1 MNESSSSPSS
11 PVPDRPRHAGASPP
25 GQGHQGRSGAVNA
38 EQDEEDRQ
46 LVRRHLAGDPA
57 GFEGLYRL
65 HRERIFAVSMRMLRN
80 REDALD
86 TTQEVFVRIHKAL
99 DGFDPSGRFLT
110 WAYRIT
116 TNHCIDRIRRRK
128 VRREQAVF
136 EDSVGDK
143 RDMRTGRSGESK
155 PESELERQEISKA
168 VSDAVDQLGE
178 AHRMVFTLYC
188 YEGLSYGEIAAVM
201 GIPVGTVMSRL
212 FNARKKVKE
221 SLPADWDPGGPRR
234 GKSSAEGGDR

>member
-1 MNESSSSPSS
+1 MNEPESSSSS
-11 PVPDRPRHAGASPP
+11 PVPGQARSAHP
-25 GQGHQGRSGAVNA
+25 GNRGSGANVSA
-38 EQDEEDRQ
+38 EQDDEDRR
-46 LVRRHLAGDPA
+46 LIRLHIAGDPA
-57 GFEGLYRL
+57 GFEELYRI

-86 TTQEVFVRIHKAL
+86 ITQEVFVRIHKAL

-110 WAYRIT
+110 WAYRIA
-116 TNHCIDRIRRRK
+116 TNQCIDRIRRRK

-136 EDSVGDK
+136 EDSVGEQ
-143 RDMRTGRSGESK
+143 RDLRTGKSGTPP
-155 PESELERQEISKA
+155 PEADLEREEVAQA
-168 VSDAVDQLGE
+168 VSDAVEQLGD

-212 FNARKKVKE
+212 YHARKKVRE
-221 SLPADWDPGGPRR
+221 SLPVDWDPGGPRR
-234 GKSSAEGGDR
+234 GKSSDGGGES

>member
-1 MNESSSSPSS
+1 MNESESLPSS
-11 PVPDRPRHAGASPP
+11 PVPEQTRPENSGQQGKGA
-25 GQGHQGRSGAVNA
+25 AVNA
-38 EQDEEDRQ
+38 EQDDEDRR
-46 LVRRHLAGDPA
+46 LIRLHLAGDPA

-99 DGFDPSGRFLT
+99 DGFDTSGRFLT

-116 TNHCIDRIRRRK
+116 TNQCIDRIRRRK
-128 VRREQAVF
+128 VRKEQSVF
-136 EDSVGDK
+136 EDSVGEK
-143 RDMRTGRSGESK
+143 RDLRTGRSGTSA
-155 PESELERQEISKA
+155 PEAELEQEEVAQA
-168 VSDAVDQLGE
+168 VSAAVEQLGD

-212 FNARKKVKE
+212 YHARKKVRE
-221 SLPADWDPGGPRR
+221 SLPNDWDPGGRKR
-234 GKSSAEGGDR
+234 GKTDNEGGGS

>member
-1 MNESSSSPSS
+1 
-11 PVPDRPRHAGASPP
+11 
-25 GQGHQGRSGAVNA
+25 VNA
-38 EQDEEDRQ
+38 EQDDEDRR
-46 LVRRHLAGDPA
+46 LVRLHLAGDSA
-57 GFEGLYRL
+57 GFESLYRL
-65 HRERIFAVSMRMLRN
+65 HRERIFAVAMRMLRN

-136 EDSVGDK
+136 EDSVGEK
-143 RDMRTGRSGESK
+143 RDLRTGRSGTSK
-155 PESELERQEISKA
+155 PETKLEREEISRA

-212 FNARKKVKE
+212 FHARKKVKE

-234 GKSSAEGGDR
+234 GKSPAEGGDR

>member
-1 MNESSSSPSS
+1 MNESESFPSS
-11 PVPDRPRHAGASPP
+11 PVPEQTRPENS
-25 GQGHQGRSGAVNA
+25 GQQGRGAAVNA
-38 EQDEEDRQ
+38 EQDDEDRR
-46 LVRRHLAGDPA
+46 LIRLHLAGDPA

-136 EDSVGDK
+136 EDSVGEK
-143 RDMRTGRSGESK
+143 RDLRTGRSGTSK
-155 PESELERQEISKA
+155 PETKLEREEISRA

-212 FNARKKVKE
+212 FHARKKVKE

-234 GKSSAEGGDR
+234 GKSPAEGGDR